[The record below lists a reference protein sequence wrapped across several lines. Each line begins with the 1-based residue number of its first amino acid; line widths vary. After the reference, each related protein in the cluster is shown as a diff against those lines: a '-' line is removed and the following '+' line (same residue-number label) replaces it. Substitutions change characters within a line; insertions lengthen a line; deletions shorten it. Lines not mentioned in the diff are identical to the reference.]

1 MNLLALLLGAIA
13 VFNPFVGLIMT
24 MIYCRFSMRSIHKSP
39 LQIMAL
45 FFVFPIA
52 FVLLLQRQPGV
63 IVAASDAVWG
73 VGFSVLLFL
82 FSLRGRFSFTASM
95 THSAMLIIIYGVI
108 RQFIFGSY
116 LLLANEQAI
125 VDLGKL
131 FPQMLQT
138 SQMQQSISLMRYMIP
153 SSWMVPQLV
162 ALFLGLIV
170 FLRMSGIGLAW
181 KELSFPK
188 YYNFLI
194 LATLP
199 LYFFPPLRMV
209 FINSL
214 IALCVL
220 PLIQGI
226 GVILHQ
232 ASRFSSNLFVM
243 ALIAVL
249 ITFNLILVALLGFA
263 DIWLDFR
270 KLNTKGIYA

>member
-1 MNLLALLLGAIA
+1 
-13 VFNPFVGLIMT
+13 MT